1 VQYSKEILAVA
12 VARPQTPISNIM
24 SSSQQQNPQAGQGQ
38 ALPKKEADLFKNL
51 VKHYEAKQYKK
62 AMKQADLILKKFSK
76 HGETLA
82 MKGLTMYYFSTDKHE
97 EAHNLVKEGLRNDFR
112 SHVCWHVYGLL
123 HRADRDYGEAI
134 KCYKQALRID
144 QDNLQILRD
153 LGLLQIQM
161 RDLSGFVVTRNSILI
176 LKPTLQPN
184 WLSFMLAK
192 QLLGQTEG
200 ALQVID
206 IYLETLRSGN
216 NTNNDSI
223 ELLERNYAPSELQL
237 YKNNLLLSL
246 GKWEDAMS
254 HLNEMGHCIV
264 DRGAYGWNT
273 ATCLL
278 NLEKYDECISTLDKL
293 MQGGR
298 MEDYRLHAAYMCAY
312 LMTKEKDNVDVRKW
326 WPVGGHEYG
335 GMDTPATKF
344 QLTKEQSRSLLDLY
358 QNDLLPQYP
367 KSLATKRIP
376 LTILWQ
382 LAVSGTDEAKKG
394 WSVALDTYMR
404 KGLTKGVPSL
414 SHDLSSLLLVA
425 SSDNQY
431 QLALDPTD
439 VKNHAQYGQILEL
452 LDDYIT
458 NLRERSQLTSS
469 DEKKEPPSTL
479 FWVWYCRAGWYE
491 LSAQY
496 SLALEDIA
504 RCREHTPTA
513 VDVYELEARI
523 LHKAGSLE
531 KAIESMD
538 VGRVLD
544 LQDRYMNNET
554 TRYLLWNNQPK
565 EALEKISMFLSQKEG
580 PVQSLY
586 DMQCSWYELE
596 LAACLERQEQYG
608 RALKQYA
615 AVLGHFDDIHEDQF
629 DFHSYCIR
637 KVTMRAYT
645 DVLKWEDALW
655 DQPYYREA
663 AEGTIRIYLK
673 LHKNPPEELAE
684 PDYSGMTAAEK
695 KKAKAIARKKASKK
709 KKVAAAEA
717 QAKADNNTT
726 DNNNKSSKKKL
737 HPTEQDVEGDELL
750 KKNALEECKKLS
762 AILSKYAPS
771 HLSTWLLQ
779 YDVSIQRGT
788 GKSLMALQA
797 LFQARKVA
805 AIDNHSEVFTRIVDF
820 CSRPIPDDQPAVVQ
834 QVLKE
839 QIPVLLNHASSVS
852 DFVNSVAAEKE
863 QQKCATRLAVA
874 KALCQHGG
882 KSPTEAAQFLVSG
895 AEPDNVESCQEALR
909 VLQEEWKVSD
919 ESLISEW
926 KRRVKAQFPLLDGW

>member
-1 VQYSKEILAVA
+1 MAVA
-12 VARPQTPISNIM
+12 LFHKSQETLYSIM
-24 SSSQQQNPQAGQGQ
+24 SSAQQQNIQSGSGGS
-38 ALPKKEADLFKNL
+38 LPKKEADLFKNL
-51 VKHYEAKQYKK
+51 VKQYEAKQYKK
-62 AMKQADLILKKFSK
+62 AMKQADLILKKFPK

-82 MKGLTMYYFSTDKHE
+82 MKGLTLYYFSTDKHE

-123 HRADRDYGEAI
+123 HRADRNYGEAI

-161 RDLSGFVVTRNSILI
+161 RDLSGFVVTRNSILN

-206 IYLETLRSGN
+206 IYLDTLKNGDN
-216 NTNNDSI
+216 ANNDSI

-246 GKWEDAMS
+246 GKWEDGIS
-254 HLNEMGHCIV
+254 HLKEMEHCIV

-278 NLEKYDECISTLDKL
+278 NLEKYDECFSTLDKL

-298 MEDYRLHAAYMCAY
+298 MEDYGLHAAYMCAY
-312 LMTKEKDNVDVRKW
+312 LMTKDKDNVEVKKW
-326 WPVGGHEYG
+326 WPVGGHKYG
-335 GMDTPATKF
+335 GMDTPATIF
-344 QLTKEQSRSLLDLY
+344 QMTKEQSQSLLELY
-358 QNDLLPQYP
+358 QNDLLSQYP
-367 KSLATKRIP
+367 KSLATQRIP

-382 LAVSGTDEAKKG
+382 LAVSGTDEAKKD
-394 WSVALDTYMR
+394 WTMALDAYIQ

-414 SHDLSSLLLVA
+414 SHDLSSLLLVE
-425 SSDNQY
+425 SSNNQY
-431 QLALDPTD
+431 RLAVDPSD
-439 VKNHAQYGQILEL
+439 VENHAQYQQILKL

-458 NLRERSQLTSS
+458 NLEEHSQLASS
-469 DEKKEPPSTL
+469 NEGEKKEAPSTL
-479 FWVWYCRAGWYE
+479 FWAWYCRAGWYE

-538 VGRVLD
+538 KGRTLD
-544 LQDRYMNNET
+544 LQDRYMNNQT
-554 TRYLLWNNQPK
+554 TRYLLWNNRPK

-596 LAACLERQEQYG
+596 LAACLERQGRYG

-615 AVLGHFDDIHEDQF
+615 AVLSHFDDIHEDQF

-637 KVTMRAYT
+637 KVTMRAYA
-645 DVLKWEDALW
+645 DVLEWEDVLW
-655 DQPYYREA
+655 NQPYYREA

-673 LHKNPPEELAE
+673 LHSNPPAELVE

-695 KKAKAIARKKASKK
+695 KKAKAIARKKAAKK
-709 KKVAAAEA
+709 KKAAAAEA
-717 QAKADNNTT
+717 DNSANG
-726 DNNNKSSKKKL
+726 NNNKSSKKKL
-737 HPTEQDVEGDELL
+737 HPTEQDVEGEELL
-750 KKNALEECKKLS
+750 KKNALEECKKFS
-762 AILSKYAPS
+762 AILSKYAPT

-797 LFQARKVA
+797 LFQAKKVA
-805 AIDNHSEVFTRIVDF
+805 AIENHPEVFTRTVDF
-820 CSRPIPDDQPAVVQ
+820 CSRSIPDDQPAVVQ
-834 QVLKE
+834 QVLKD
-839 QIPVLLNHASSVS
+839 QIPVLLNRASSVS
-852 DFVNSVAAEKE
+852 DFVNAVAAEKE
-863 QQKCATRLAVA
+863 QQKCAMQLAVA

-882 KSPTEAAQFLVSG
+882 KSPTEAAKFLVSG
-895 AEPDNVESCQEALR
+895 AQPDNVESCQEALR

-926 KRRVKAQFPLLDGW
+926 KRRVKARFPLLDGW